1 MKWFIELLGNET
13 DLIGLE
19 ASLRSEATTIVREER
34 KFFLTLSDVPVDA
47 DAHAAMNRAKGIL
60 ELINGAAQL
69 ALDTQEPLRVG
80 SAFRQCEDRRDY
92 FVFPEPAEIRITGVA
107 PTISVTRSDGT
118 VEVFEP
124 ANPVRDWTRRGETD
138 EAAAKVLRLFG
149 TGRLDWVNLC
159 RILEIVRDDIGGLKE
174 IVERGW
180 ATKASLELMERT
192 ANSPGAVGLEARHG
206 VERTEPPRR
215 PMLLADARNMIRSIS
230 IAWLDR
236 KR

>member
-1 MKWFIELLGNET
+1 
-13 DLIGLE
+13 
-19 ASLRSEATTIVREER
+19 
-34 KFFLTLSDVPVDA
+34 
-47 DAHAAMNRAKGIL
+47 
-60 ELINGAAQL
+60 
-69 ALDTQEPLRVG
+69 
-80 SAFRQCEDRRDY
+80 
-92 FVFPEPAEIRITGVA
+92 
-107 PTISVTRSDGT
+107 
-118 VEVFEP
+118 
-124 ANPVRDWTRRGETD
+124 
-138 EAAAKVLRLFG
+138 
-149 TGRLDWVNLC
+149 
-159 RILEIVRDDIGGLKE
+159 VRDDIGGLKE